1 MKNSAASSAA
11 SANDEIAADKTPAIA
26 PATSHDGLS
35 DTVSAAALPP
45 SHQNQARSSA
55 LFSQAR
61 ELMPGG
67 VNSPVRAFGAVGGTP
82 CFMARGKGPL
92 LWDEDGNRYVD
103 YVGSWGPLIHGHAP
117 PFVHDAVKSQLDRG
131 ASFGAP
137 TALEVEMA
145 RAVCAAVPSIEM
157 VRMVNSGTEAVMGAL
172 RAARGWAMRD
182 NPRRRKLIKF
192 AGCYHGHADALLVQA
207 GSGATTLGAPDS
219 AGVTPAQIAD
229 TVLAH
234 FNDLEGTRALIREL
248 GDELAVVAVEPLPA
262 NMGLVPP
269 RAGFLQML
277 REETQNVGA
286 LLLFDEV
293 MTGFRV
299 AKGGFQSLCDIRPDL
314 TTLGKIIGGGFPVGA
329 YGGRREIMEMVAPA
343 GPVYQ
348 AGTLSG
354 NPIAMTAG
362 LATLNALTDESY
374 AQLEARGAQLQRGL
388 EDALKSSG
396 IAGQVQRQ
404 GSMWTIFFSDA
415 PVQSYAAAKA
425 SDLTAYARWFHAM
438 LERGVYLPP
447 AQFEAAFISLAHG
460 ESEIEATIE
469 AARQSLQTLKS

>member
-1 MKNSAASSAA
+1 MNNSAPDFAP
-11 SANDEIAADKTPAIA
+11 AADMAALA
-26 PATSHDGLS
+26 PATSHDGLT
-35 DTVSAAALPP
+35 DALPDSALP
-45 SHQNQARSSA
+45 DSHQNYGRSSD
-55 LFSQAR
+55 LFAR
-61 ELMPGG
+61 AQQLMPGG

-82 CFMARGKGPL
+82 RFMERGQGPH
-92 LWDEDGNRYVD
+92 LWDADGNRYID
-103 YVGSWGPLIHGHAP
+103 YVCSWGPLILGHAAP
-117 PFVHDAVKSQLDRG
+117 QINDAVRAQLDRG
-131 ASFGAP
+131 TSYGAP

-172 RAARGWAMRD
+172 RAARGWAMRE
-182 NPRRRKLIKF
+182 NPNRRKLIKF

-229 TVLAH
+229 TVSATY
-234 FNDLEGTRALIREL
+234 NDLEGTRALIREL
-248 GDELAVVAVEPLPA
+248 GAELAVVAIEPLPA

-269 RAGFLQML
+269 RAGFLEML
-277 REETQNVGA
+277 REETEKIGA

-299 AKGGFQSLCDIRPDL
+299 AKGGYQSLCGITPDL

-329 YGGRREIMEMVAPA
+329 YGGRRDIMEMVSPA

-362 LATLNALTDESY
+362 LATLNALTGESY
-374 AQLEARGAQLQRGL
+374 AQLEKRGAQLEAGINA
-388 EDALKSSG
+388 ALKDHE
-396 IAGQVQRQ
+396 IVAQLQRQ
-404 GSMWTIFFSDA
+404 GSMWTLFFNAD
-415 PVQSYAAAKA
+415 PVTSYAQAKA
-425 SDLTAYARWFHAM
+425 SDLTMYGRFFHAM

-447 AQFEAAFISLAHG
+447 AQFEAAFISLTHG
-460 ESEIEATIE
+460 EAEINATIE
-469 AARQSLQTLKS
+469 AAREALAVARG

>member
-1 MKNSAASSAA
+1 MNNSAS
-11 SANDEIAADKTPAIA
+11 NFA
-26 PATSHDGLS
+26 PATSHDGLT
-35 DTVSAAALPP
+35 DTMPDSAVPP
-45 SHQNQARSSA
+45 THQNQARSSA
-55 LFSQAR
+55 LFAQAQNI
-61 ELMPGG
+61 MPGG

-82 CFMARGKGPL
+82 RFMERGAGAY
-92 LWDEDGNRYVD
+92 LWDADGNKYID
-103 YVGSWGPLIHGHAP
+103 YVGSWGPLILGHAAP
-117 PFVHDAVKSQLDRG
+117 LINDAVRAQLERG
-131 ASFGAP
+131 TTFGAP

-145 RAVCAAVPSIEM
+145 RVVCAAVPSIEM

-182 NPRRRKLIKF
+182 NSKRRKLIKF

-229 TVLAH
+229 TVLGH
-234 FNDLEGTRALIREL
+234 YNDIEGTRDLIHEV
-248 GDELAVVAVEPLPA
+248 GAELAVVAVEPMPA
-262 NMGLVPP
+262 NMGLVHPKS
-269 RAGFLQML
+269 GFLEML
-277 REETQNVGA
+277 REETERVGA

-299 AKGGFQSLCDIRPDL
+299 AKGGYQSLCDIKPDL

-329 YGGRREIMEMVAPA
+329 YGGRRDVMEMVSPA

-362 LATLNALTDESY
+362 LATLNALDDESY
-374 AQLEARGAQLQRGL
+374 AQLEKRGAQLEVGIKG
-388 EDALKSSG
+388 ALKQHG
-396 IAGQVQRQ
+396 IAAQLQRQ
-404 GSMWTIFFSDA
+404 GSMWTLFFNA
-415 PVQSYAAAKA
+415 NPVQSYEQAKA
-425 SDLTAYARWFHAM
+425 SDLTMYGRFFHAM

-447 AQFEAAFISLAHG
+447 AQFEAAFVSLCHG
-460 ESEIEATIE
+460 EDEINATIE
-469 AARQSLQTLKS
+469 AVNGALGVAKQ

>member
-1 MKNSAASSAA
+1 MSN
-11 SANDEIAADKTPAIA
+11 TPSNFA
-26 PATSHDGLS
+26 PATSHDGLT
-35 DTVSAAALPP
+35 DRLPAAALPP
-45 SHQNQARSSA
+45 THQNQTRSGR
-55 LFSQAR
+55 LFEQAQR
-61 ELMPGG
+61 LMPGG

-82 CFMARGKGPL
+82 RFMERGAGAL
-92 LWDEDGNRYVD
+92 MWDADDNRYID
-103 YVGSWGPLIHGHAP
+103 YVGSWGPLIHGHAAP
-117 PFVHDAVKSQLDRG
+117 LINNAVRAQLDRG
-131 ASFGAP
+131 TSYGAP

-145 RAVCAAVPSIEM
+145 RVVCEIVPSIEM

-172 RAARGWAMRD
+172 RAGRGWCMAG
-182 NPRRRKLIKF
+182 NPNRRKLIKF

-219 AGVTPAQIAD
+219 AGVTAAQVAD

-234 FNDLEGTRALIREL
+234 YNDIEGTRALIRSL
-248 GDELAVVAVEPLPA
+248 GDELAIVAVEPLPA
-262 NMGLVPP
+262 NMGLVHP
-269 RAGFLQML
+269 RDGFLEML
-277 REETQNVGA
+277 REETERSGA

-299 AKGGFQSLCDIRPDL
+299 AKSGYQSLCDIRPDL

-329 YGGRREIMEMVAPA
+329 YGGRRDIMEMVSPA

-362 LATLNALTDESY
+362 LATLNALDDASY
-374 AQLEARGAQLQRGL
+374 AQLEAHGARLQSGIEAALKRHGIVAQL
-388 EDALKSSG
+388 
-396 IAGQVQRQ
+396 QRQ
-404 GSMWTIFFSDA
+404 GSMWTLFFNDN
-415 PVQSYAAAKA
+415 PVQSYEQAKA
-425 SDLTAYARWFHAM
+425 SDLTMYGRFFHAM

-460 ESEIEATIE
+460 DAEIEATIE
-469 AARQSLQTLKS
+469 AVDGALKVARGA